1 MIVLQQVS
9 IIDRNLEVVRF
20 NQHLY
25 FKWFTTFKWESCLSF
40 FLSPDVIQ
48 LGIANNDSLV
58 VLTEAWVKV
67 ESNIIPSLEI

>member
-1 MIVLQQVS
+1 MIVLQQMG

-25 FKWFTTFKWESCLSF
+25 FEWFTTFEWKSCLPF
-40 FLSPDVIQ
+40 FLSPDIIQ

-58 VLTEAWVKV
+58 VFIEAWVKV
-67 ESNIIPSLEI
+67 EGNIIPSLEI